1 MTVGGRIELPS
12 REHKQDRHAIP
23 GLLVKQ
29 VSKIYSRRTYWLGRA
44 SKMEALRD
52 ISFSV
57 FPGETLGLLGPNG
70 AGKTTLLKIIS
81 TLLYPTAGR
90 VEFFGRSVYENTVW
104 ARKATGLITCDE
116 RSFYARL
123 TGRQNLGFFACLF
136 GLPKKTSNQRIAELL
151 ETLGLTESAD
161 RPYQSY
167 SSGMRQKMAIAR
179 GLLSEPRIAL
189 YDEPTRSLDPLS
201 ARNIRSWIQNNRQ
214 RWPEQVRILAT
225 NQLVEAEM
233 LCDRILV
240 LNRGLVIA
248 HGTVRQIRER
258 WDKRDYAIHRISC
271 CNLQPGRVVAAP
283 ERGLIS
289 VDHEPSEQ
297 DCSVLKMCTRKS
309 SDGLSFGLSTIL
321 DSGASVLRCQ
331 TDEAPF
337 DEVFCSLLMSEA
349 GNRS

>member
-1 MTVGGRIELPS
+1 MTLGRTESVSSEPIE
-12 REHKQDRHAIP
+12 DRYTGP
-23 GLLVKQ
+23 GLRVEQ
-29 VSKIYSRRTYWLGRA
+29 VSKIYSRRKYWLGPV
-44 SKMEALRD
+44 SQMEALRC

-57 FPGETLGLLGPNG
+57 RPGETLGLLGPNG

-81 TLLYPTAGR
+81 TLLYPTSGK
-90 VEFFGRSVYENTVW
+90 VEFFGRNVYENPVW
-104 ARKATGLITCDE
+104 ARKTTGLITCDE
-116 RSFYARL
+116 RSFYVRL
-123 TGRQNLGFFACLF
+123 TARQNLAFFAVLF
-136 GLPKKTSNQRIAELL
+136 GVPKKTANQRIAELL
-151 ETLGLTESAD
+151 DTLGLTDSAD

-179 GLLSEPRIAL
+179 GLLSEPRVAL

-201 ARNIRSWIQNNRQ
+201 ARNIRTWILSNRE

-240 LNRGLVIA
+240 LNRGSIIA
-248 HGTVRQIRER
+248 LGTVRQIRER

-271 CNLQPGRVVAAP
+271 SNLLPDGIAAAP

-289 VDHEPSEQ
+289 VDHEPVE
-297 DCSVLKMCTRKS
+297 DGCSVLKMCTRKNS
-309 SDGLSFGLSTIL
+309 GGLSFGLSAIIE
-321 DSGASVLRCQ
+321 SGASVLQCH

-349 GNRS
+349 GDPS